1 MLRKVKRR
9 CRPTTLMLVLGFAIS
24 MTAVLIGISVIHDL
38 LESLSSAGQE
48 APILQT
54 IQNSGLSLTLR
65 IYLFSMVNCMTAA
78 NFWVIT
84 RRRDLAV
91 CKAFGW
97 SVARIIGAVVGELA
111 GILLI
116 SLGLGL
122 LLTAGLSHLTSGV
135 LSIHITPF
143 FLGST
148 LLLLL
153 FTLAVSA
160 AVPVVRILGIHPAEV
175 IG

>member
-1 MLRKVKRR
+1 MLWKVKRR

-48 APILQT
+48 DPILQT

-84 RRRDLAV
+84 RRR
-91 CKAFGW
+91 
-97 SVARIIGAVVGELA
+97 A
-111 GILLI
+111 GCC
-116 SLGLGL
+116 
-122 LLTAGLSHLTSGV
+122 
-135 LSIHITPF
+135 P
-143 FLGST
+143 
-148 LLLLL
+148 
-153 FTLAVSA
+153 FTLPPFSWEAPCCSCSLPWRSPRQSRLSA
-160 AVPVVRILGIHPAEV
+160 FWESIRRR
-175 IG
+175 

>member
-9 CRPTTLMLVLGFAIS
+9 CRPTTLMLILGFAIS
-24 MTAVLIGISVIHDL
+24 MTAVLIGISVIHGL

-54 IQNSGLSLTLR
+54 IQNSGLSLALR

-78 NFWVIT
+78 NFWVIS

-97 SVARIIGAVVGELA
+97 SGARIIGELA
-111 GILLI
+111 GILLF

-122 LLTAGLSHLTSGV
+122 LLTGGLSHLTSGV

>member
-1 MLRKVKRR
+1 
-9 CRPTTLMLVLGFAIS
+9 
-24 MTAVLIGISVIHDL
+24 
-38 LESLSSAGQE
+38 
-48 APILQT
+48 
-54 IQNSGLSLTLR
+54 
-65 IYLFSMVNCMTAA
+65 MVNCMTAA

-97 SVARIIGAVVGELA
+97 SGARIIGAVVGELA

-160 AVPVVRILGIHPAEV
+160 AVPVVRILGIRRR
-175 IG
+175 

>member
-38 LESLSSAGQE
+38 LESLASAGQE

-97 SVARIIGAVVGELA
+97 PV
-111 GILLI
+111 
-116 SLGLGL
+116 
-122 LLTAGLSHLTSGV
+122 
-135 LSIHITPF
+135 P
-143 FLGST
+143 GS
-148 LLLLL
+148 
-153 FTLAVSA
+153 SA
-160 AVPVVRILGIHPAEV
+160 LWSANWRESC
-175 IG
+175 

>member
-1 MLRKVKRR
+1 MLWKVKRR

-54 IQNSGLSLTLR
+54 IQNSGLSLALR

-97 SVARIIGAVVGELA
+97 SGVRIIGAVVGELA

-122 LLTAGLSHLTSGV
+122 LLTAGLSRLTSGV

-143 FLGST
+143 SWEAPCCSCSLPWRSPRQSR
-148 LLLLL
+148 L
-153 FTLAVSA
+153 SA
-160 AVPVVRILGIHPAEV
+160 FWESIRRR
-175 IG
+175 